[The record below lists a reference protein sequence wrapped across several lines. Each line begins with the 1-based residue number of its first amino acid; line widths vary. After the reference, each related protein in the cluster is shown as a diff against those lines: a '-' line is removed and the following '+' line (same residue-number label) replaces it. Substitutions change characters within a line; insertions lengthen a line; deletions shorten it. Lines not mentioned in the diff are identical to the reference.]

1 MVGSCTF
8 FQVISFTFIHVFTNW
23 KISRSFEGAKGYN
36 LKLPAPTSQNCHKT
50 YDLLRLVRSNKD
62 PHQAMQAIVINY
74 SKKKNRTDGD
84 WGHTFLKTPLEFLI
98 FFYPW
103 KFQTKQSSTPGKSTK
118 LCYMSLK
125 FQGQKPKPLEL
136 PHYFFLVTPGNSTS
150 FLINN

>member
-23 KISRSFEGAKGYN
+23 RISRSFQGAKGYN

-74 SKKKNRTDGD
+74 SKKKKPNRWWLRTYFSKNTPGIFNF
-84 WGHTFLKTPLEFLI
+84 FLPLEIPDKTKLHPWKIHKIVLHVFEIPRPETKTPGTSTLFFLG
-98 FFYPW
+98 YPW
-103 KFQTKQSSTPGKSTK
+103 KFH
-118 LCYMSLK
+118 
-125 FQGQKPKPLEL
+125 FV
-136 PHYFFLVTPGNSTS
+136 FN
-150 FLINN
+150 